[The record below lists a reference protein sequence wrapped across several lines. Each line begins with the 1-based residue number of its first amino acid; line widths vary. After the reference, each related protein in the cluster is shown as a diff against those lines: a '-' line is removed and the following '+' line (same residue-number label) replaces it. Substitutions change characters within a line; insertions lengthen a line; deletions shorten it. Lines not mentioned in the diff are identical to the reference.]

1 MSLLFSISSWDVET
15 WAQHFREKAP
25 ERALQLGPLPDD
37 PASVD
42 YVLAWQP
49 PRGVFA
55 SMPRLKAIFSLGA
68 GVDHL
73 LSDPDLPDVPIVR
86 VVDPDLTGRMTEWVV
101 FQVLLHH
108 RRHLMLDAAQ
118 RRHDW
123 VTFRQLVA
131 GDVRVGIMGLGVLGS
146 DAAQVLARIGFQV
159 AGWSRSAKDIEGITC
174 YHGEDGLKAFLAR
187 TDILVSLLPL
197 TPETR
202 GLLNTDLFSQL
213 ARDGILDG
221 PVLINAGRGET
232 QSEDDI
238 LAALADGT
246 LHAASLDVF
255 STEPLPADHPLWD
268 HERVVITPHSAADS
282 DPARL
287 TDYVLG
293 QIRAFEA
300 GEPLKN
306 VVDRT
311 AGY

>member
-1 MSLLFSISSWDVET
+1 MSLLFSISNWDVET
-15 WAQHFREKAP
+15 WAQHFRQKAP

-37 PASVD
+37 PKSVD

-55 SMPRLKAIFSLGA
+55 DMANLKAIFSLGA

-73 LSDPDLPDVPIVR
+73 MADPDLPDVPIVR

-108 RRHLMLDAAQ
+108 RRHLMLAAAQ
-118 RRHDW
+118 RRHEW
-123 VTFRQLVA
+123 AVFRQPVA

-159 AGWSRSAKDIEGITC
+159 AGWSRSEKDIEGITC
-174 YHGEDGLKAFLAR
+174 YHGEDGLKRFLAR

-197 TPETR
+197 TPGTR
-202 GLLNTDLFSQL
+202 GLLNAELFSQL

-221 PVLINAGRGET
+221 PVLVNAGRGET

-306 VVDRT
+306 LVNRT